1 MNESRDLREWQKTA
15 LDLWKKNN
23 FRGIVEVATAGG
35 KTIFAIE
42 GAKTWLE
49 ANPMGKILV
58 IVPTTALQDQWY
70 VSLLDEMKLASSE
83 IALWP
88 ENENVK
94 AKVHVMV
101 VNTART
107 KSMIIAQNCTNLL
120 MIADECHRYASPEN
134 ANSLAINKTA
144 SLGLTATAE
153 RDYDDGLN
161 EVLIPNLGPI
171 IYKYSIADARKDGV
185 VAPFSV
191 LNVRIQ
197 FTELEDAEYK
207 KMTSRMAQAY
217 AKGDEDRA
225 VILARMRASISRNAA
240 RRIPAAV
247 AIAEE
252 NRGSRIII
260 FHEEIEKAEILKTLL
275 SQRGHSAGIYHSQL
289 GNDKRR
295 DNLLQFRRGML
306 EILVCCRALD
316 EGVDVPEADIAIIA
330 ASTASSR
337 QRIQRIGRVIRV
349 HKDKE
354 SAKIYTLYATD
365 REEEYLRGE
374 ELRLGSILKFKWYE
388 MGTK

>member
-1 MNESRDLREWQKTA
+1 MTKSRDLREWQKTA
-15 LDLWKKNN
+15 LDLWKKND

-42 GAKTWLE
+42 GAKSWLE
-49 ANPMGKILV
+49 LNPLGKILV
-58 IVPTTALQDQWY
+58 IVPTTALQDQWF
-70 VSLLDEMKLASSE
+70 VSLLDEMDLTSSD

-88 ENENVK
+88 ENEDLK
-94 AKVHVMV
+94 ARVHVMV

-107 KSMIIAQNCTNLL
+107 KSMIVAQNSTNLL
-120 MIADECHRYASPEN
+120 VIADECHRYASPEN

-161 EVLIPNLGPI
+161 EVLIPNLGPV
-171 IYKYSIADARKDGV
+171 IYKYSIADARNDGV

-197 FTELEDAEYK
+197 FTELEDIEYK

-260 FHEEIEKAEILKTLL
+260 FHEEIDAYILSEGLDFIVGKKYVEELKNFPDCGDLIKKISKPVLFVTAKKGGSISGKRFYEKANEPKRLVEIENADHCFNTFDTENVLISETYKWFSSLK
-275 SQRGHSAGIYHSQL
+275 
-289 GNDKRR
+289 
-295 DNLLQFRRGML
+295 
-306 EILVCCRALD
+306 
-316 EGVDVPEADIAIIA
+316 
-330 ASTASSR
+330 
-337 QRIQRIGRVIRV
+337 
-349 HKDKE
+349 
-354 SAKIYTLYATD
+354 
-365 REEEYLRGE
+365 
-374 ELRLGSILKFKWYE
+374 
-388 MGTK
+388 

>member
-88 ENENVK
+88 ENENVT

-153 RDYDDGLN
+153 RDYDDGLV
-161 EVLIPNLGPI
+161 EILIPSLGEM
-171 IYKYSIADARKDGV
+171 IYKYSIADARADGV
-185 VAPFSV
+185 VAPFEV
-191 LNVRIQ
+191 LNVKIQ
-197 FTELEDAEYK
+197 FTDLEDTEYK
-207 KMTSRMAQAY
+207 KLTT
-217 AKGDEDRA
+217 
-225 VILARMRASISRNAA
+225 N
-240 RRIPAAV
+240 
-247 AIAEE
+247 
-252 NRGSRIII
+252 
-260 FHEEIEKAEILKTLL
+260 
-275 SQRGHSAGIYHSQL
+275 
-289 GNDKRR
+289 
-295 DNLLQFRRGML
+295 
-306 EILVCCRALD
+306 
-316 EGVDVPEADIAIIA
+316 
-330 ASTASSR
+330 
-337 QRIQRIGRVIRV
+337 
-349 HKDKE
+349 
-354 SAKIYTLYATD
+354 
-365 REEEYLRGE
+365 
-374 ELRLGSILKFKWYE
+374 
-388 MGTK
+388 